1 MIIKDVHISGFGK
14 LNNADF
20 SFDSGINLI
29 CGHNESGKSTLHS
42 FIFHMLFG
50 INRARGKASRLD
62 AYKKYCPWDY
72 PDSFGGSMRIEV
84 DGITYLIERSFN
96 ASDKSF
102 SITNESTGE
111 TSCDEEYLSEL
122 LGGISENDFNSTL
135 NIRQSGINAGDD
147 MSELIKRQILN
158 TGSTASTNIDVQYA
172 VKTLNDKK
180 KELAAELDNDARK
193 RYYEVQENI
202 EALRCDLEHR
212 QNEIASNP
220 AYEEA
225 HGEDLKQVN
234 TRLNDSSDALKDE
247 YEALTKE
254 LTDCCFKNIAELT
267 AVDSTH
273 KHLCKMYQTAKS
285 SDEVSIQESSV
296 KEESSVKTG
305 SMYKK
310 ERVFIEDYDI
320 KMADIIKGSIIS
332 LFFIISI
339 ACFVCDIK
347 VLGVI
352 SLLLALSI
360 AAYTAL
366 PFIPGLSEYFRK
378 DYSADETEPV
388 FSKEKAAHELSRLYI
403 EYLGN
408 GDVSS
413 ENRDRLNK
421 YLSDCRNKFSRHAEL
436 GSLIQSSRE
445 RLLSN
450 KEAILNAKENNIEN
464 AKLFWETDNI
474 QEQLDTLDNEKQQLE
489 SILERNR
496 QINDEIASL
505 ELAINTIKDISSD
518 LYHQNT
524 PSLNSSVSS
533 IFGKITG
540 KSEGELLISDNLN
553 ITLNDG
559 KRTIPLHSLSQGT
572 IEQIYMSLRLATA
585 DLLLNDSEF
594 PLIIDEAFAMYDNPR
609 LANTFRYIFKEHKG
623 QTFIFSCQ
631 NREKLVL
638 EKINIPFNFIR
649 L

>member
-72 PDSFGGSMRIEV
+72 PDSFGGSMRIEA

-102 SITNESTGE
+102 SITNEATGE
-111 TSCDEEYLSEL
+111 TSCDEEYLTEL

-172 VKTLNDKK
+172 VRTLNDKK
-180 KELAAELDNDARK
+180 KELASELDNDARK
-193 RYYEVQENI
+193 KYYEVQDNI
-202 EALRCDLEHR
+202 EALRDDLEQR
-212 QNEIASNP
+212 QSEIASSP

-225 HGEDLKQVN
+225 HGEALKQVN
-234 TRLNDSSDALKDE
+234 TSLNDNSDALKDE
-247 YEALTKE
+247 YDALTKE
-254 LTDCCFKNIAELT
+254 LADCGFKNVAELA

-273 KHLCKMYQTAKS
+273 KNLCRMYQTAKS
-285 SDEVSIQESSV
+285 SDEASSQKTTD
-296 KEESSVKTG
+296 KEDASVMAG
-305 SMYKK
+305 SMYGK
-310 ERVFIEDYDI
+310 ERVSIEDYDI
-320 KMADIIKGSIIS
+320 KMVDIIKGSIIS

-339 ACFVCDIK
+339 VCFVCGIK
-347 VLGVI
+347 VLGII
-352 SLLLALSI
+352 SLLLALAI

-366 PFIPGLSEYFRK
+366 PFLPGMADYFK
-378 DYSADETEPV
+378 KASSDDEAVPA
-388 FSKEKAAHELSRLYI
+388 FSKEQAAQELSRLYI
-403 EYLGN
+403 EYLGS
-408 GDVSS
+408 GDINR
-413 ENRDRLNK
+413 ENRDRLNA
-421 YLSDCRNKFSRHAEL
+421 YLSDCKAKFSRLSEL
-436 GSLIQSSRE
+436 GSKIQSGRE

-474 QEQLDTLDNEKQQLE
+474 QEQLDALEDEKQRLE
-489 SILERNR
+489 SVLEKNR

-505 ELAINTIKDISSD
+505 DLAINTIKDISSD

-559 KRTIPLHSLSQGT
+559 KRTIPLHCLSQGT

-585 DLLLNDSEF
+585 DLLLKDSEF

-638 EKINIPFNFIR
+638 EKINIPFNFIK